1 MKTLRLFKSVAVFIT
16 VVLLFNS
23 CAPTDD
29 NELNPIT
36 KFIGTW
42 SVNDQA
48 ARLNYEV
55 TIDYNPLNSAEVLLK
70 NFADLGNSAVGL
82 VVGNTIV
89 IDNQVLSGDNS
100 VSGSGS
106 YINQNKLS
114 FNYQLDNGID
124 TESGVAIFSK

>member
-1 MKTLRLFKSVAVFIT
+1 MKTLRLFKVVTFFIT
-16 VVLLFNS
+16 VVLSFSS

-36 KFIGTW
+36 KFVGTW

-55 TIDYNPLNSAEVLLK
+55 TIDYNPLNSAEVVLK

-89 IDNQVLSGDNS
+89 IDSQVLSGDNS

-106 YINQNKLS
+106 YINENKLS

-124 TESGVAIFSK
+124 TESRVAIFSK

>member
-1 MKTLRLFKSVAVFIT
+1 MKTLRLFKAVTVFIT
-16 VVLLFNS
+16 VVLTFNS

-36 KFIGTW
+36 KFVGTW
-42 SVNDQA
+42 SVNDQP

-55 TIDYNPLNSAEVLLK
+55 TIDYNPLNSAEVVLK

-89 IDNQVLSGDNS
+89 IDSQVLSGDNS

-106 YINQNKLS
+106 YINENKLS

-124 TESGVAIFSK
+124 KESRVAIFSK

>member
-1 MKTLRLFKSVAVFIT
+1 MKTLRLFKAITVFIT
-16 VVLLFNS
+16 VVLTFNS
-23 CAPTDD
+23 CVPTDD

-82 VVGNTIV
+82 V
-89 IDNQVLSGDNS
+89 
-100 VSGSGS
+100 
-106 YINQNKLS
+106 
-114 FNYQLDNGID
+114 
-124 TESGVAIFSK
+124 

>member
-1 MKTLRLFKSVAVFIT
+1 MKTLRLFKAITVFIT
-16 VVLLFNS
+16 VVLTFNS
-23 CAPTDD
+23 CVPTDD

-82 VVGNTIV
+82 VVGNTIA
-89 IDNQVLSGDNS
+89 IDDQVLSGDNS

-124 TESGVAIFSK
+124 TESRDATFSK

>member
-1 MKTLRLFKSVAVFIT
+1 MKTLRLFKAVTVFIT

-36 KFIGTW
+36 KFVGTW

-55 TIDYNPLNSAEVLLK
+55 TIDYNPLNSAEVVLK

-106 YINQNKLS
+106 YINENKLS

-124 TESGVAIFSK
+124 TESRVAIFSK